1 MTPWAASLVLVICA
15 VVAIATG
22 QPVPTAADPPAPVD
36 VREQPSATTP
46 ASTGVK
52 NSTWQVWP
60 AAGAASDSQ
69 EVGSHSWIAVPTLD
83 ADDGRDP
90 WRLVHV
96 PPRRTMGLDGE
107 AHGADDGVLR
117 PSIVLSSRPRAIA
130 AVGSKVY
137 VVLALSDTAGTR
149 EVLSVS
155 AVETGVA
162 DLWADEPAGVAM
174 PEPPIQ
180 GTGTFLGL
188 AGTPLGPAVLLR
200 DAGTPELR
208 VLCDGAWR
216 EVPLTTAVLSE
227 VGVATPESVRLLQSS
242 EGLRLVALRG
252 DGSVGV
258 WDVKLTREALSSD
271 TAVATASQEAPA
283 TGPSWKTGRNAW
295 QRGARTTARPEF
307 GIQTEWTFS
316 STRLPQELSDSKL
329 FASVRIVSSGRQL
342 VTAHREANGDVLLG
356 VLGDRGWTA
365 LTRVDAVPA
374 DFAFVP
380 LDGLGRIAVV
390 WSAQDQSPQETGSAL
405 LSRRPGTGAHL
416 ELCEVSA
423 FTGRVLFT
431 GPGGRAGLV
440 GASEFRML
448 AIGML
453 GLMAMVL
460 TLIIRRDDEDQVF
473 ALPDGV
479 ALCEPGRRAMAGV
492 IDLLLVFVLASRLM
506 GISPLQF
513 FMPSVLLS
521 GMSVSIVLLTALL
534 GAVIGTLTEAMF
546 ARSPGK
552 LLMGCEVL
560 AVVRVGGTP
569 PNALGSLWRAAVR
582 NAVKWGLPPLGVFG
596 VLDPSGRHRGDHM
609 AGTLVVVRFDPDE
622 EDDAQE

>member
-1 MTPWAASLVLVICA
+1 MRPWVAGLSVVLCA
-15 VVAIATG
+15 LIALGSG
-22 QPVPTAADPPAPVD
+22 QPAATEPD
-36 VREQPSATTP
+36 EQPAAESGARVP
-46 ASTGVK
+46 AANAAPAGWK
-52 NSTWQVWP
+52 NTTWQIWP
-60 AAGAASDSQ
+60 AAGAASDVQ
-69 EVGSHSWIAVPTLD
+69 QVGSHSWIAVPTLD

-96 PPRRTMGLDGE
+96 PPRRTMALDGE

-117 PSIVLSSRPRAIA
+117 PSIVLNSRPRAIA

-137 VVLALSDTAGTR
+137 VVLARPDGGATR
-149 EVLSVS
+149 EVLSVG
-155 AVETGVA
+155 AVQTGVA
-162 DLWADEPAGVAM
+162 DLWADEPAGSAT
-174 PEPPIQ
+174 PEAPIE
-180 GTGTFLGL
+180 GTGALLGF
-188 AGTPLGPAVLLR
+188 AGTPIGPAVLVR
-200 DAGTPELR
+200 ESGTTELR
-208 VLCDGAWR
+208 VLCNGEWR
-216 EVPLTTAVLSE
+216 LVPIAISVLAEVESVN
-227 VGVATPESVRLLQSS
+227 PERVRLLQTAD
-242 EGLRLVALRG
+242 GLRFVVIQAEG
-252 DGSVGV
+252 KVGI
-258 WDVKLTREALSSD
+258 WDVQLAMERASTTLA
-271 TAVATASQEAPA
+271 APVADDRANV
-283 TGPSWKTGRNAW
+283 GGRGWKTGRNAW
-295 QRGARTTARPEF
+295 LRGDRTRAAVEYDIRTDWKHSA
-307 GIQTEWTFS
+307 S
-316 STRLPQELSDSKL
+316 RLPQELSDARL
-329 FASVRIVSSGRQL
+329 FATLRIVSTGGQL
-342 VTAHREANGDVLLG
+342 VTAHRELNGDVLLG
-356 VLGDRGWTA
+356 VLGDRGWTV
-365 LTRVDAVPA
+365 LTRVNDVPA

-380 LDGLGRIAVV
+380 IDGLGRVAVV
-390 WSAQDQSPQETGSAL
+390 WSAVDQVPQETGSAL
-405 LSRRPGTGAHL
+405 LSRRPATGTHL

-423 FTGRVLFT
+423 FTGRVLFS
-431 GPGGRAGLV
+431 GAGGRAGLV

-473 ALPDGV
+473 ALPEGV
-479 ALCEPGRRAMAGV
+479 ALCEPGRRAMAGIV
-492 IDLLLVFVLASRLM
+492 DVLLVFVLASRLM

-513 FMPSVLLS
+513 FMPGVLLS